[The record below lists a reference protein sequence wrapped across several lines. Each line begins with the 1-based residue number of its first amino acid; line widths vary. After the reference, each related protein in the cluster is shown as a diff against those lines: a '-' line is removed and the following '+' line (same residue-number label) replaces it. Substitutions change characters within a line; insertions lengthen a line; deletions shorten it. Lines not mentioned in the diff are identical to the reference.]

1 MTKTAKHKTIWQPQH
16 LQTAADMAARVARPA
31 ASRPALSCV
40 VIRAQGDIV
49 TATASDGEHE
59 ITVTCSAEMEH
70 PGTIAVDATRLA
82 AIAKQCREPVAIS
95 ETKSGVEI
103 RSGGYRWALQTIDPD
118 TCPLATHLP
127 DSSRS
132 LFRQSESHRLMAG
145 LVRFADA
152 ESSRYA
158 LSGIAVDTESLIAT
172 DGRRLTHRIG
182 LGAAANDGGIVIVP
196 SATVALAGRLFAQDG
211 SVDIYA
217 DGNKITY
224 HGLFA
229 QLTGRLLE
237 GRYPKWADVIPDY
250 AKMPRAVVNVAA
262 LTAALRGSQVTTT
275 VESRAVMLRFLPA
288 DESLTI
294 TSKSA
299 DIGESDV
306 TCALVSCD
314 IDGVLAIDP
323 QYLLDV
329 LELVP
334 NDESI
339 ELFTDCNNGPLVVR
353 HEGNTITAVIMPM
366 SMEG

>member
-1 MTKTAKHKTIWQPQH
+1 MSKTTKHKTIWQPQH

-40 VIRAQGDIV
+40 RIRAEGDIV

-59 ITVTCSAEMEH
+59 ITVTCSAETEH
-70 PGTIAVDATRLA
+70 PGTIAVDATKLA
-82 AIAKQCREPVAIS
+82 AIAKQCRESVTMS

-103 RSGGYRWALQTIDPD
+103 RSGGYRWSLQTIDPA
-118 TCPLATHLP
+118 TCPPAAHLH
-127 DSSRS
+127 DSARS
-132 LFRQSESHRLMAG
+132 LFRQSEAHRLMAG
-145 LVRFADA
+145 LVRFTDS

-158 LSGIAVDTESLIAT
+158 IAGIAIDTESLIAT

-182 LGAAANDGGIVIVP
+182 LGAAANNGGIVIVP

-211 SVDIYA
+211 SVDIYT
-217 DGNKITY
+217 DSNKITY

-250 AKMPRAVVNVAA
+250 AKLPRAMVNVAA

-275 VESRAVMLRFLPA
+275 AESRAVTLRFVPN

-294 TSKSA
+294 TSESA

-334 NDESI
+334 DDDNV
-339 ELFTDCNNGPLVVR
+339 ELFTDCKNSPLVVR
-353 HEGNTITAVIMPM
+353 HETNTITAVVMPM
-366 SMEG
+366 ATE